1 MKYYSGRSLI
11 TSLLVVVALI
21 LPSGCAQYARRPVER
36 LPKPQ
41 LVALKDKPKHESGFW
56 IEHRLREICP
66 TVKVI
71 VVTDKDYLY
80 ITREWFLELLD
91 WCNRFIGERA
101 PNLGGSAHSL
111 PGYGQ
116 TYAMFINSVA
126 NMAVAGRY
134 NVKGSVLVGLAVA
147 WNKEPWD
154 VIPADN
160 EKHDYIVALT
170 EDGGLVHDLAT
181 GQTIELRSFPNRQNI
196 IAVLF

>member
-1 MKYYSGRSLI
+1 MKYYSGRFLI

-21 LPSGCAQYARRPVER
+21 LPTGCKQYTRRPVER

-41 LVALKDKPKHESGFW
+41 LMELQGKPKHESGFW
-56 IEHRLREICP
+56 IKHRLREVCP
-66 TVKVI
+66 NVKVI
-71 VVTDKDYLY
+71 VVTDKDYLF

-91 WCNRFIGERA
+91 WCNRFIRERT

-126 NMAVAGRY
+126 NMAVASRY
-134 NVKGSVLVGLAVA
+134 NVKSSVLVGLAVA

-154 VIPADN
+154 AIPADN
-160 EKHDYIVALT
+160 KKHDYIVALT

-181 GQTIELRSFPNRQNI
+181 GQTIGLRSFPNRQNI